1 LRGSVS
7 KVRVRVRMRVRV
19 RVIVRVRVMVR
30 VRVRERVRA
39 RVCYDGEW
47 DCLGGVM
54 VWVRVLLWV
63 FVRVSV

>member
-1 LRGSVS
+1 
-7 KVRVRVRMRVRV
+7 VR
-19 RVIVRVRVMVR
+19 VR

-54 VWVRVLLWV
+54 VWVRVMLWV
-63 FVRVSV
+63 LVGVIVWVR